1 MFEKS
6 VLGLTSPSC
15 DCATSPACL
24 LTVSSKPPVSRGFA
38 HRAATWLDYRQNADE
53 LGPDDFADDAQR
65 GDDVTTS
72 AHRKTMRP
80 QVIY

>member
-1 MFEKS
+1 MIVQPLPLVYSLFHQNLPS
-6 VLGLTSPSC
+6 LVVLLI
-15 DCATSPACL
+15 
-24 LTVSSKPPVSRGFA
+24 
-38 HRAATWLDYRQNADE
+38 E
-53 LGPDDFADDAQR
+53 LQLGWMLMLMLMQMLMLMRVGPDDFADDAQR

>member
-1 MFEKS
+1 MIVQPLPLVYSLFHQNLPS
-6 VLGLTSPSC
+6 LVVLLI
-15 DCATSPACL
+15 
-24 LTVSSKPPVSRGFA
+24 
-38 HRAATWLDYRQNADE
+38 E
-53 LGPDDFADDAQR
+53 LQLGWIIVKMLMRVDPDDFADDAQR